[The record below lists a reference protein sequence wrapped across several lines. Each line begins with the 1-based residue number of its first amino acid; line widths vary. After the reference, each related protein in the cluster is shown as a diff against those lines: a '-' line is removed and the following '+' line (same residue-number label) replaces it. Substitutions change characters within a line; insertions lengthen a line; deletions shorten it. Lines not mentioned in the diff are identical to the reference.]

1 MSLKPT
7 GTGSSGGLGKL
18 RDVVGEYG
26 IVIALLLI
34 ALVFSL
40 LSPVFFSLSNFA
52 NIGSQSAVLMI
63 AGFAMTFII
72 ISGEIDLS
80 INSLASLTGVI
91 VAIML
96 SASLPLPL
104 AVLAALGAGALSG
117 FIGGLITVKGQIPSF
132 IVTIG
137 LFSAL
142 RGLTFILTNS
152 STIPTRDDAFIAVF
166 SDLTRPLGVP
176 ITILYAIGVFA
187 ILHFLLTRTVFGQH
201 VYAVGGNA
209 AATRLSGINTDRVKI
224 LVFTLSGL
232 IVGFAGILFTA
243 RLGAGSA
250 EIPRNLELDAI
261 AAVVLGGTSF
271 QGGRGSL
278 YRTVLGAL
286 LIATLNNGLT
296 LLNAASYTQ
305 LIVKGVIII
314 AAVLL
319 DRWTRRSA

>member
-1 MSLKPT
+1 VTESAPT
-7 GTGSSGGLGKL
+7 IRRHL
-18 RDVVGEYG
+18 RDTVGEYG
-26 IVIALLLI
+26 ILI
-34 ALVFSL
+34 AFVLLVVMFSI
-40 LSPVFFSLSNFA
+40 LSPVFLSLGNII
-52 NIGSQSAVLMI
+52 NIGSQSTLLLI
-63 AGFAMTFII
+63 ASFAMTFVI

-80 INSLASLTGVI
+80 VNSLASLTGVI

-96 SASLPLPL
+96 RAEWSLPLAIL
-104 AVLAALGAGALSG
+104 AGLVSGAVSG
-117 FIGGLITVKGQIPSF
+117 FVCGFITVKGQIPSF
-132 IVTIG
+132 IVTLG
-137 LFSAL
+137 MFSAL

-152 STIPTRDDAFIAVF
+152 STIPNRDDTFIALF
-166 SDLTRPLGVP
+166 SDLTRPLGIP
-176 ITILYAIGVFA
+176 ITIFYALGVFL
-187 ILHFLLTRTVFGQH
+187 ILDFLLNRTVFGHH

-209 AATRLSGINTDRVKI
+209 AATRLAGVNVDRVKI
-224 LVFTLSGL
+224 LVFTLAGL
-232 IVGFAGILFTA
+232 VVGFAGILFTA

-296 LLNAASYTQ
+296 LLNAALYTQ
-305 LIVKGVIII
+305 LIVKGAIIV

-319 DRWTRRSA
+319 DRWARRTA

>member
-1 MSLKPT
+1 VTESAPT
-7 GTGSSGGLGKL
+7 IRRHL
-18 RDVVGEYG
+18 RDTVGEYG
-26 IVIALLLI
+26 ILI
-34 ALVFSL
+34 AFVLLVVMFSI
-40 LSPVFFSLSNFA
+40 LSPVFLSLGNII
-52 NIGSQSAVLMI
+52 NIGSQSTLLLI
-63 AGFAMTFII
+63 ASFAMTFVI

-80 INSLASLTGVI
+80 VNSLASLTGVI

-96 SASLPLPL
+96 RAEWSLPLAIL
-104 AVLAALGAGALSG
+104 AGLVSGAVSG
-117 FIGGLITVKGQIPSF
+117 FVCGFITVKGQIPSF
-132 IVTIG
+132 IVTLG
-137 LFSAL
+137 MFSAL

-152 STIPTRDDAFIAVF
+152 STIPNRDDTFIALF
-166 SDLTRPLGVP
+166 SDLTRPLGIP
-176 ITILYAIGVFA
+176 ITIFYALGVFL
-187 ILHFLLTRTVFGQH
+187 ILNFLLNRTVFGHH

-209 AATRLSGINTDRVKI
+209 AATRLAGVNVDRVKI
-224 LVFTLSGL
+224 LVFTLAGL
-232 IVGFAGILFTA
+232 VVGFAGILFTA

-296 LLNAASYTQ
+296 LLNAALYTQ
-305 LIVKGVIII
+305 LIVKGAIIV

-319 DRWTRRSA
+319 DRWARRTA

>member
-1 MSLKPT
+1 MTESAPT
-7 GTGSSGGLGKL
+7 IRRHL
-18 RDVVGEYG
+18 RDTVGEYG
-26 IVIALLLI
+26 ILI
-34 ALVFSL
+34 AFVLLVVMFSI
-40 LSPVFFSLSNFA
+40 LSPVFLSLGNII
-52 NIGSQSAVLMI
+52 NIGSQSTLLLI
-63 AGFAMTFII
+63 ASFAMTFVI

-80 INSLASLTGVI
+80 VNSLASLTGVI

-96 SASLPLPL
+96 RAEWSLPLAIL
-104 AVLAALGAGALSG
+104 AGLVSGAVSG
-117 FIGGLITVKGQIPSF
+117 FVCGFITVKGQIPSF
-132 IVTIG
+132 IVTLG
-137 LFSAL
+137 MFSAL

-152 STIPTRDDAFIAVF
+152 STIPNRDDTFIALF
-166 SDLTRPLGVP
+166 SDLTRPLGIP
-176 ITILYAIGVFA
+176 ITIFYALGVFL
-187 ILHFLLTRTVFGQH
+187 ILNFLLNRTVFGHH

-209 AATRLSGINTDRVKI
+209 AATRLAGVNVDRVKI
-224 LVFTLSGL
+224 LVFTLAGL
-232 IVGFAGILFTA
+232 VVGFAGILFTA

-296 LLNAASYTQ
+296 LLNAALYTQ
-305 LIVKGVIII
+305 LIVKGAIIV

-319 DRWTRRSA
+319 DRWARRTA